1 MSRTDLILFQTIMQI
16 DGEEASI
23 PRIVVNV
30 AYSYAVIM
38 EAATRVQQLFQG
50 VENPSVTDLKF
61 SPHWVRGF
69 LNRAN
74 MRRR

>member
-1 MSRTDLILFQTIMQI
+1 MQI
-16 DGEEASI
+16 DGEDASV
-23 PRIVVNV
+23 PRIVVDV
-30 AYSYAVIM
+30 AYSYAVII
-38 EAATRVQQLFQG
+38 EAATRLQQLFQG
-50 VENPSVTDLKF
+50 VENPAVTDQKF